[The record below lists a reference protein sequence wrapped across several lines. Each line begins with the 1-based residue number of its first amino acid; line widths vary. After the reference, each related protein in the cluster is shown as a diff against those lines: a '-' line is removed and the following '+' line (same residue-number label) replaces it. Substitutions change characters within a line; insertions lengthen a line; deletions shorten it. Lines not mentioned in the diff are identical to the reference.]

1 MTVQERAYR
10 IAIVGA
16 TGVVG
21 QEMVRQLEKSRVPV
35 ASLKLLASP
44 RSEGKVMHFRGEVHT
59 VEAAHPEI
67 FSSVDVVLMSAGG
80 TTARAL
86 APEAVRRGAVVID
99 NSSAFRLDETVP
111 LVVPEVNPEALEAH
125 QGIIANPNCST
136 IQMVIALKPLK
147 AQYGLKRVVVSTYQ
161 AVSGAGQGA
170 LTQLQDELVAD
181 QKGVMVEPTYLPVA
195 SLSVKYPIV
204 DNVLPQIDKFEDNG
218 FTFEEMKMIRETQKI
233 LSQPDLEVAATCVRV
248 PVRVGHAESVYVEL
262 ERPIPSIDVVMDTL
276 RAQEGLIVWD
286 DPSAQKYPTPRLVRG
301 DNEVYVG
308 RVRRDLYRDNGLHL
322 WIVAD
327 NLVKGAAGNAIQILE
342 QMMDDDLLYRRA

>member
-1 MTVQERAYR
+1 MTVQERSYR

-21 QEMVRQLEKSRVPV
+21 QEMVRQLEKSRIPV

-44 RSEGKVMHFRGEVHT
+44 RSAGKVMSFRGESHT
-59 VEAAHPEI
+59 VEVADPEI

-80 TTARAL
+80 TTARSL

-111 LVVPEVNPEALEAH
+111 LVVPEVNPEALALH
-125 QGIIANPNCST
+125 QGVIANPNCST
-136 IQMVIALKPLK
+136 IQMVVALKPL
-147 AQYGLKRVVVSTYQ
+147 ASHYGLKRVVVSTYQ

-170 LTQLQDELVAD
+170 LSQLHSELEAD
-181 QKGVMVEPTYLPVA
+181 QKGVTVEPSYLPVA
-195 SLSVKYPIV
+195 SLNVKYPIV

-262 ERPIPSIDVVMDTL
+262 ERPVPHIEAVMDIL

-286 DPSAQKYPTPRLVRG
+286 DPSVQKYPTPLLVRG
-301 DNEVYVG
+301 ENEVYVG
-308 RVRRDLYRDNGLHL
+308 RVRRDLYRENGLHL

-327 NLVKGAAGNAIQILE
+327 NLVKGAAGNAVQILE
-342 QMMDDDLLYRRA
+342 KLIDHKLLS